1 MSKIEIVRD
10 LGEFL
15 SASEAG
21 GCADVAKRVPLLVD
35 THAHIDTDRFDEDRD
50 EMLAR
55 AKAAGLAAI
64 INMGDSLESSGRSV
78 AMAGQYDMVYT
89 GVGIHPE
96 EARPMTQADDDML
109 AGWAQEAK
117 VVAIGEIGLDYYWV
131 KDEEQRKLQRD
142 IFIRQLDIARQLHLP
157 VCVHDREAHGDIL
170 AILKREAKGIRGVMH
185 CYSGSLEMAREL
197 MKLDWFIGVDGPLT
211 FKNAAK
217 LPEIVQRLPLERI
230 LVETDCPYMAPV
242 PMRGKRNEPAYVYH
256 VAAKLAELR
265 QVAFDEVAR
274 QTTSNAQEL
283 YGRLW

>member
-1 MSKIEIVRD
+1 MSKIEIVQD
-10 LGEFL
+10 L
-15 SASEAG
+15 SAFLA
-21 GCADVAKRVPLLVD
+21 ADEPKAATAKGTASPLLVD
-35 THAHIDTDRFDEDRD
+35 THAHIDVDRFDEDRE

-55 AKAAGLAAI
+55 AGEAGLLAI
-64 INMGDSLESSGRSV
+64 INMGDSIQSSARSV
-78 AMAGQYDMVYT
+78 AMAKQYDMVYT

-96 EARPMTQADDDML
+96 EARPMTQADEDML

-131 KDEEQRKLQRD
+131 KDEEQRKLQRE

-157 VCVHDREAHGDIL
+157 VCVHDREAHGDTL
-170 AILKREAKGIRGVMH
+170 AILKKEARDVRGVMH
-185 CYSGSLEMAREL
+185 CYSGSLEMAKEL

-265 QVAFDEVAR
+265 QVSFDEVAL

-283 YGRLW
+283 YGRL

>member
-1 MSKIEIVRD
+1 MSKIEIVQD
-10 LGEFL
+10 L
-15 SASEAG
+15 SAFLAASESKA
-21 GCADVAKRVPLLVD
+21 ATAKGTASPLLVD
-35 THAHIDTDRFDEDRD
+35 THAHIDVDRFDEDRE

-55 AKAAGLAAI
+55 AGEAGLLAI
-64 INMGDSLESSGRSV
+64 INMGDSIQSSARSV
-78 AMAGQYDMVYT
+78 AMAKQYDMVYT

-96 EARPMTQADDDML
+96 EARPMTQADEDML

-131 KDEEQRKLQRD
+131 KDEEQRKLQRE

-157 VCVHDREAHGDIL
+157 VCVHDREAHGDTL
-170 AILKREAKGIRGVMH
+170 AILKKEARDVRGVMH
-185 CYSGSLEMAREL
+185 CYSGSLEMAKEL

-265 QVAFDEVAR
+265 QVSFDEVAL

-283 YGRLW
+283 YGRL

>member
-1 MSKIEIVRD
+1 MSKIEIVQD
-10 LGEFL
+10 LNDFPAG
-15 SASEAG
+15 SEAG
-21 GCADVAKRVPLLVD
+21 ACTKKNTASLVD
-35 THAHIDTDRFDEDRD
+35 THAHIDVDRFDEDR
-50 EMLAR
+50 EAMLDRAR
-55 AKAAGLAAI
+55 AAGLSAI
-64 INMGDSLESSGRSV
+64 INMGDSIVSSARSV
-78 AMAGQYDMVYT
+78 AMAKQYDMVYT

-96 EARPMTQADDDML
+96 EARPMTREDEDLL

-131 KDEEQRKLQRD
+131 KDEEQRKLQREL
-142 IFIRQLDIARQLHLP
+142 FIRQLDMARQLHLP
-157 VCVHDREAHGDIL
+157 VCVHDRDAHGDTL
-170 AILKREAKGIRGVMH
+170 AILKKEAVGVRGVMH

-217 LPEIVQRLPLERI
+217 LPEIAQRLPLERI

-265 QVAFDEVAR
+265 KVSFDEVAL

-283 YGRLW
+283 YGRL

>member
-1 MSKIEIVRD
+1 MGD
-10 LGEFL
+10 FL
-15 SASEAG
+15 AVSEAG
-21 GCADVAKRVPLLVD
+21 DCTDGAKRAPLLVD

-50 EMLAR
+50 DMLAR

-64 INMGDSLESSGRSV
+64 INMGDSMESSGRSV
-78 AMAGQYDMVYT
+78 AMARQYDMVYT

-96 EARPMTQADDDML
+96 EARPMTQADDDLL
-109 AGWAQEAK
+109 AGWAREAK

-157 VCVHDREAHGDIL
+157 VCVHDREAHGDTL
-170 AILKREAKGIRGVMH
+170 AILKKEARDIRGVMH

-242 PMRGKRNEPAYVYH
+242 PMRGKRNDSRNVAYI
-256 VAAKLAELR
+256 AEKLAQIKGMTPEEMADLTL
-265 QVAFDEVAR
+265 ANGKKLFGI
-274 QTTSNAQEL
+274 N
-283 YGRLW
+283 

>member
-1 MSKIEIVRD
+1 MSKIEIVQD
-10 LGEFL
+10 LSAFL
-15 SASEAG
+15 AASEAKD
-21 GCADVAKRVPLLVD
+21 ATAKGTASPLLVD
-35 THAHIDTDRFDEDRD
+35 THAHIDVDRFDEDRE

-55 AKAAGLAAI
+55 AGEAGLLAI
-64 INMGDSLESSGRSV
+64 INMGDSIQSSARSV
-78 AMAGQYDMVYT
+78 AMAKQYDMVYT

-96 EARPMTQADDDML
+96 EARPMTQADEDML

-131 KDEEQRKLQRD
+131 KDEEQRKLQRE

-157 VCVHDREAHGDIL
+157 VCVHDREAHGDTL
-170 AILKREAKGIRGVMH
+170 AILKKEARDVRGVMH
-185 CYSGSLEMAREL
+185 CYSGSLEMAKEL

-265 QVAFDEVAR
+265 QVSFDEVAL

-283 YGRLW
+283 YGRL

>member
-1 MSKIEIVRD
+1 MSKIEIVQD
-10 LGEFL
+10 L
-15 SASEAG
+15 SAFLA
-21 GCADVAKRVPLLVD
+21 ADEPKAAAAKGTASPLLVD
-35 THAHIDTDRFDEDRD
+35 THAHIDVDRFDEDRE

-55 AKAAGLAAI
+55 AGEAGLLAI
-64 INMGDSLESSGRSV
+64 INMGDSIQSSARSV
-78 AMAGQYDMVYT
+78 AMAKQYDMVYT

-96 EARPMTQADDDML
+96 EARPMTQADEDML

-131 KDEEQRKLQRD
+131 KDEEQRKLQRE

-157 VCVHDREAHGDIL
+157 VCVHDREAHGDTL
-170 AILKREAKGIRGVMH
+170 AILKKEARDVRGVMH
-185 CYSGSLEMAREL
+185 CYSGSLEMAKEL

-265 QVAFDEVAR
+265 QVSFDEVAL

-283 YGRLW
+283 YGRL

>member
-1 MSKIEIVRD
+1 MSKIEIVQD
-10 LGEFL
+10 L
-15 SASEAG
+15 SAFLA
-21 GCADVAKRVPLLVD
+21 ADEPKAATAKGTASHLLVD
-35 THAHIDTDRFDEDRD
+35 THAHIDVDRFDEDRE

-55 AKAAGLAAI
+55 AGEAGLLAI
-64 INMGDSLESSGRSV
+64 INMGDSIQSSARSV
-78 AMAGQYDMVYT
+78 AMAKQYDMVYT

-96 EARPMTQADDDML
+96 EARPMTQADEDML

-131 KDEEQRKLQRD
+131 KDEEQRKLQRE

-157 VCVHDREAHGDIL
+157 VCVHDREAHGDTL
-170 AILKREAKGIRGVMH
+170 AILKKEARDVRGVMH
-185 CYSGSLEMAREL
+185 CYSGSLEMAKEL

-265 QVAFDEVAR
+265 QVSFDEVAL

-283 YGRLW
+283 YGRL

>member
-1 MSKIEIVRD
+1 MSKIEIVQD
-10 LGEFL
+10 LDAFL
-15 SASEAG
+15 AG
-21 GCADVAKRVPLLVD
+21 MPAGDGREKDAALLVD
-35 THAHIDTDRFDEDRD
+35 THAHIDTDRFDDDRE

-55 AKAAGLAAI
+55 AKSAGLAAI
-64 INMGDSLESSGRSV
+64 INMGDSVESSARSV
-78 AMAGQYDMVYT
+78 AMAKQYGMVYT

-109 AGWAQEAK
+109 AGWAQEKK

-131 KDEEQRKLQRD
+131 KDEEERKLQRE
-142 IFIRQLDIARQLHLP
+142 IFIRQLDLARQLHLP
-157 VCVHDREAHGDIL
+157 VCVHDREAHGDTL
-170 AILKREAKGIRGVMH
+170 AILKKEARGIRGVMH

-217 LPEIVQRLPLERI
+217 LPEIVQHLPLERI

-242 PMRGKRNEPAYVYH
+242 PVRGKRNEPAYVYH
-256 VAAKLAELR
+256 VAAKVAELR
-265 QVAFDEVAR
+265 QVSFDEVAR

-283 YGRLW
+283 YGKLW

>member
-1 MSKIEIVRD
+1 MSKIEIVQD
-10 LGEFL
+10 L
-15 SASEAG
+15 SAFLA
-21 GCADVAKRVPLLVD
+21 ADEPKAAAAKGTASHLLVD
-35 THAHIDTDRFDEDRD
+35 THAHIDVDRFDEDRE

-55 AKAAGLAAI
+55 AGEAGLLAI
-64 INMGDSLESSGRSV
+64 INMGDSMESSARSV
-78 AMAGQYDMVYT
+78 AMAKQYDMVYT

-96 EARPMTQADDDML
+96 EARPMTQADEDML

-131 KDEEQRKLQRD
+131 KDEEQRKLQRE

-157 VCVHDREAHGDIL
+157 VCVHDREAHGDTL
-170 AILKREAKGIRGVMH
+170 AILKKEARDVRGVMH
-185 CYSGSLEMAREL
+185 CYSGSLEMAKEL

-265 QVAFDEVAR
+265 QVSFDEVAL

-283 YGRLW
+283 YGRL

>member
-1 MSKIEIVRD
+1 MYHNIFDSHAHYDDEQFEYDRN
-10 LGEFL
+10 E
-15 SASEAG
+15 
-21 GCADVAKRVPLLVD
+21 LLVSFKENGVSGVVCCGVNIETSKFAVELSHKYD
-35 THAHIDTDRFDEDRD
+35 FVYSAVGFHPLENDEYTDDALERIKELAQDE
-50 EMLAR
+50 
-55 AKAAGLAAI
+55 KC
-64 INMGDSLESSGRSV
+64 
-78 AMAGQYDMVYT
+78 
-89 GVGIHPE
+89 
-96 EARPMTQADDDML
+96 
-109 AGWAQEAK
+109 
-117 VVAIGEIGLDYYWV
+117 VAIGEIGLDYYWV
-131 KDEEQRKLQRD
+131 KDEEQRKLQRE

-157 VCVHDREAHGDIL
+157 VCVHDREAHGDTL
-170 AILKREAKGIRGVMH
+170 AILKKEARDIRGVMH

>member
-1 MSKIEIVRD
+1 MSSVLPWATVLPAGVLRAMKESGVGRIVNP
-10 LGEFL
+10 GCTV
-15 SASEAG
+15 ASSKTAISLAEQYDFMYAAVGLHPENCAGVTDADFAAVEA
-21 GCADVAKRVPLLVD
+21 
-35 THAHIDTDRFDEDRD
+35 
-50 EMLAR
+50 
-55 AKAAGLAAI
+55 LAA
-64 INMGDSLESSGRSV
+64 
-78 AMAGQYDMVYT
+78 
-89 GVGIHPE
+89 HP
-96 EARPMTQADDDML
+96 
-109 AGWAQEAK
+109 K

-131 KDEEQRKLQRD
+131 KDEEQRKLQRE

-157 VCVHDREAHGDIL
+157 VCVHDREAHGDTL
-170 AILKREAKGIRGVMH
+170 AILKKEARDIRGVMH

>member
-1 MSKIEIVRD
+1 MSKIEIVQD
-10 LGEFL
+10 L
-15 SASEAG
+15 SAFLA
-21 GCADVAKRVPLLVD
+21 ADEPKAAAAKGTASHLLVD
-35 THAHIDTDRFDEDRD
+35 THAHIDVDRFDEDRE

-55 AKAAGLAAI
+55 AGEAGLLAI
-64 INMGDSLESSGRSV
+64 INMGDSIQSSARSV
-78 AMAGQYDMVYT
+78 AMAKQYDMVYT

-96 EARPMTQADDDML
+96 EARLMTQADEDML

-131 KDEEQRKLQRD
+131 KDEEQRKLQRE

-157 VCVHDREAHGDIL
+157 VCVHDREAHGDTL
-170 AILKREAKGIRGVMH
+170 AILKKEARDVRGVMH
-185 CYSGSLEMAREL
+185 CYSGSLEMAKEL

-265 QVAFDEVAR
+265 QVSFDEVAL

-283 YGRLW
+283 YGRL